1 MNTLILFAEHFLVP
15 GAFLIWQWR
24 KSYRCKFDGW
34 LMIFLVGVYIARL
47 YFVGDWHLYG
57 IYWQTVFAG
66 LALLVSVKTLL
77 DIRVLPWW
85 VARHPRETFG
95 IGLVSFLGLLFL
107 AIVIWAYRGRSYS
120 GEAFETGVPFKQ
132 GRYYVIE
139 GGDSPVI
146 NEYHRFPPV
155 PEKYSL
161 ALVKLNSAGKR
172 AAGIFPDRL
181 EDYEIYGDS
190 VYSPADAVVLAV
202 RDTLEDTL
210 YPDARA
216 QAEDYPGNYIILAR
230 DEYQILLAG
239 LQAGSVAAAAGDTVA
254 AGRFLARVGMS
265 GVVGEPQL
273 YVQVTRPRRQE
284 DFPWE
289 REGVPVLLGR
299 RFRVKND
306 LIVLP

>member
-24 KSYRCKFDGW
+24 KAYRSKFDGW

-57 IYWQTVFAG
+57 IYWRTVYAG
-66 LALLVSVKTLL
+66 LALLVSIKTLF
-77 DIRVLPWW
+77 DIRELPWW
-85 VARHPRETFG
+85 VKRHPRETFG

-107 AIVIWAYRGRSYS
+107 AIVIWAYWGRSYS
-120 GEAFETGVPFKQ
+120 GEAFDTGFPFKQ

-161 ALVKLNSAGKR
+161 ALVKLNAAGKR

-181 EDYEIYGDS
+181 EDYEIYGDR

-202 RDTLEDTL
+202 RDSIADTL
-210 YPDARA
+210 HPDARA
-216 QAEDYPGNYIILAR
+216 QTEDYQGNYIILAR
-230 DEYQILLAG
+230 DAYQIRLAG
-239 LQAGSVAAAAGDTVA
+239 LQSGSVAVAVGDTVA

-265 GVVGEPQL
+265 GMVSEPQL
-273 YVQVTRPRRQE
+273 YIQVTRPRRQV

-289 REGVPVLLGR
+289 REGVPVLLGG
-299 RFRVKND
+299 RFWVKND
-306 LIVLP
+306 LIALP